1 MNGLRFVLQ
10 FSFVV
15 FLDEVELIYFERVQF
30 YLKNFDMVFVY
41 KDYSK
46 KIVMINF
53 ILMNMLDYVKD
64 WFK

>member
-1 MNGLRFVLQ
+1 MNGLCFILQ

-53 ILMNMLDYVKD
+53 IFMNMLDYVKD

>member
-1 MNGLRFVLQ
+1 MNGLCFILQ
-10 FSFVV
+10 FLFVV

-53 ILMNMLDYVKD
+53 IFMNMLDYVKD

>member
-1 MNGLRFVLQ
+1 MNGLCFILQ